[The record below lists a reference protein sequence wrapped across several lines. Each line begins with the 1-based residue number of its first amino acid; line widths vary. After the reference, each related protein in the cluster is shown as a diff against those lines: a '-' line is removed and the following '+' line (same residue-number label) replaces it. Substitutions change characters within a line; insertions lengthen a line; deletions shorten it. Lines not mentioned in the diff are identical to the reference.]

1 MCGCLFL
8 MIPLPPSTTLTDTLV
23 PYTTLFR
30 SEVRGETPVSSEPS
44 QRSLDDPA
52 PGPHDEAFCRI
63 RSLDDLDGPFADAAQ
78 GIPELFA
85 RIATIGNDMAQ
96 PREAADELG
105 QQPRR
110 AVAILAIGS
119 VDHGMNQLAARAYC
133 ARVVSVPNI
142 DPRKFFSNTRINS

>member
-96 PREAADELG
+96 PREAADDLG
-105 QQPRR
+105 QHRSEEHTPELPSLMRISH
-110 AVAILAIGS
+110 AVFCS
-119 VDHGMNQLAARAYC
+119 KKKKTKSD
-133 ARVVSVPNI
+133 S
-142 DPRKFFSNTRINS
+142 